1 MKKLLLVVFLTT
13 TVATFAQSSSKEDLD
28 IIQGVYGKSKK
39 ELAVAFMNLAEP
51 QSSAFFKIYDAYE
64 VERKALG
71 AKKVEIIE
79 SYAKDYYTLTD
90 EKADVLAK
98 ATLKNNADFEK
109 LLSKYYNNVKKA
121 VGALNATKFI
131 QLEIYL
137 QTAVRSEL
145 QEAVP
150 FIGELD
156 KTKQ

>member
-1 MKKLLLVVFLTT
+1 MKKLFLVVLLST
-13 TVATFAQSSSKEDLD
+13 TVATFAQSTTKEELD

-39 ELAVAFMNLAEP
+39 ELAVAFMNLSEP
-51 QSSAFFKIYDAYE
+51 QNAAFFKVYDAYE
-64 VERKALG
+64 LERKALG

-90 EKADVLAK
+90 ESADVLAK

-109 LLSKYYNNVKKA
+109 LLSKYYGKAKKE
-121 VGALNATKFI
+121 VGAINAAKFM
-131 QLEIYL
+131 QFEIYL
-137 QTAVRSEL
+137 QTAVRSEI

-156 KTKQ
+156 KTKK